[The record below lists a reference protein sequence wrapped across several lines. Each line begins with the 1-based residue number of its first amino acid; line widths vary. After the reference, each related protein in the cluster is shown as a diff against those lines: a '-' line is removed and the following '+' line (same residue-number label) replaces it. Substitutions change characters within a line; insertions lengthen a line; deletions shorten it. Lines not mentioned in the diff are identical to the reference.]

1 MKMPNTCRSTA
12 ECKHETKNAIAHPEA
27 WLADQSASD
36 DTPNTTA
43 RVGHAIK
50 LQLSA
55 QCTAVCSAQH
65 IIPKIP
71 FTMCVTGQKAIS
83 DGHKLSTMGA
93 PEPPWPPMAQM
104 AKPAF
109 TITGINLSPSSNNKR
124 VSTDMACLPLTSIC
138 SMRSVASNVRC
149 TFINRTN
156 EQVRNRQVRPK
167 KSYNRAMSMTA
178 TEAVEQVYR
187 ADWGRILAA
196 LISLVGDFDLAE
208 ESAQEA
214 FSAAVDQWRDAGVPD
229 FPRAWIIQTAKH
241 KAIDRIRRKKRF
253 EEKADLYLKDGSIR
267 TVEEPDYDT
276 SEIPDDRLRLIF
288 TCCHPALAAESQVA
302 LTLRTLCGLETEE
315 IARAFLV
322 PVPTMAQRLV
332 RAKHK
337 IRDAGIPYIVPET
350 KDMPERLDA
359 VLTVIY
365 LVFNEG
371 YAATRGA
378 PLLRDELC
386 AEAIRLGRLVRSL
399 MEPQPPTEATAL
411 LALML
416 LHDARRDARVDD
428 AGDLVVLEEQDRSLW
443 NREQIAEAMAL
454 VAEALRGRPGVFAVQ
469 AAIAAVHCR
478 AARAEDTDWA
488 QIVSLYDVLQQLQPS
503 PIVELNRA
511 VAVAMVQGPRT
522 GLELI
527 DGLAASND
535 LENYHLLHAARA
547 DFLRRLAVFPEA
559 AKSYHRALEL
569 ATNESER
576 RYLQRRL
583 KEVRGENNAE

>member
-1 MKMPNTCRSTA
+1 
-12 ECKHETKNAIAHPEA
+12 
-27 WLADQSASD
+27 
-36 DTPNTTA
+36 
-43 RVGHAIK
+43 
-50 LQLSA
+50 
-55 QCTAVCSAQH
+55 
-65 IIPKIP
+65 
-71 FTMCVTGQKAIS
+71 
-83 DGHKLSTMGA
+83 
-93 PEPPWPPMAQM
+93 
-104 AKPAF
+104 
-109 TITGINLSPSSNNKR
+109 
-124 VSTDMACLPLTSIC
+124 
-138 SMRSVASNVRC
+138 
-149 TFINRTN
+149 
-156 EQVRNRQVRPK
+156 
-167 KSYNRAMSMTA
+167 MTA
-178 TEAVEQVYR
+178 TKAVEQVYR
-187 ADWGRILAA
+187 DDWGRIVAA

-253 EEKADLYLKDGSIR
+253 EEKVDQYLKDGSIR
-267 TVEEPDYDT
+267 TVEQPDYDT

-337 IRDAGIPYIVPET
+337 IRNAGIPYIVPET

-378 PLLRDELC
+378 PLLRADLC

-399 MEPQPPTEATAL
+399 MQPQPPPEATAL

-443 NREQIAEAMAL
+443 NREQIT
-454 VAEALRGRPGVFAVQ
+454 EALPLVTDGLRGGPGVFAVQ

-488 QIVSLYDVLQQLQPS
+488 QIVNLYDLLEQLQPS
-503 PIVELNRA
+503 PIVALNRA
-511 VAVAMVQGPRT
+511 VAVAMVQGPGR

-547 DFLRRLAVFPEA
+547 DFLRRMADFPEA
-559 AKSYHRALEL
+559 EKSYQRALEL

-583 KEVRGENNAE
+583 KEIRGRGIGAR